1 MGSLPSHPTR
11 RREFLDCGCINLEI
25 RIRIQFVSLRMSQE
39 GFLTDREN
47 HRRGAPLWHR
57 LLTLKGDYYCVMHG
71 RKNGLAKLKNFNFA
85 GLSVRST
92 SKGEEEE
99 EEEEESHPDKR
110 VLVIKLQFPL
120 GVFFP
125 MRMVVQPDF
134 GEEAVS
140 LPTHIERIHLVS

>member
-1 MGSLPSHPTR
+1 
-11 RREFLDCGCINLEI
+11 
-25 RIRIQFVSLRMSQE
+25 
-39 GFLTDREN
+39 
-47 HRRGAPLWHR
+47 
-57 LLTLKGDYYCVMHG
+57 MHG

-125 MRMVVQPDF
+125 VRMVVQPDF